1 MDKTVTFAVAGS
13 GKTRS
18 IVEQIDPSR
27 RSLVITYTTNTEDDL
42 RRRIAN
48 RLDGRGAS
56 VTVDTYFSF
65 LNRFC
70 YKPLLQQDMQS
81 RGISFSAPSQT
92 SSRMPLS
99 SRLRYM
105 DGDRVYH
112 CRMAKLLAVKGCLGD
127 VRERL
132 DRYYDDVYVD
142 EVQDF
147 GGHDFN
153 FILEIAQARARF
165 RLVGDFYQHTFA
177 TSQDGNVN
185 KSLHDEYDDYR
196 AKFAKAGFK
205 VDTTT
210 LGASHRCGPAV
221 CDYITKTL
229 GIQIA
234 AASVSAARVEVVES
248 QEDVDRLHSDQNTV
262 KLFLERHWL
271 YGCHS
276 NNWGASKGLDHYQDV
291 CVALNPTSWALF
303 LRGELALAKPII
315 RNKLYVAFSRARG
328 NLFLAPESLFKKHR
342 SGT

>member
-1 MDKTVTFAVAGS
+1 MDKAVTFAVAGS

-27 RSLVITYTTNTEDDL
+27 RSLVITYTTNTEEDL
-42 RRRIAN
+42 RRRIATK
-48 RLDGRGAS
+48 LDGRAAA

-70 YKPLLQQDMQS
+70 YKPFLQTEMRS
-81 RGISFSAPSQT
+81 RGISFSKPSEI
-92 SSRMPLS
+92 SSRMPLTN
-99 SRLRYM
+99 RLRYTH
-105 DGDRVYH
+105 GDRVYH
-112 CRMAKLLAVKGCLGD
+112 CRMAKLLAVKGCLTEL
-127 VRERL
+127 RERL
-132 DRYYDDVYVD
+132 ERYYDDVYVD

-153 FILEIAQARARF
+153 FLLEIAGARARF

-177 TSQDGNVN
+177 TSNDGNVN
-185 KSLHDEYDDYR
+185 KSLHDDYEAYR
-196 AKFAKAGFK
+196 RRFAKAGFH

-221 CDYITKTL
+221 CDHIAKTL
-229 GIQIA
+229 DIPIA
-234 AASVSAARVEVVES
+234 SAGAADARVHIVES
-248 QEDVDRLHSDQNTV
+248 QADVDRLHSDPTTV
-262 KLFLERHWL
+262 KLFLEQHWL

-276 NNWGASKGLDHYQDV
+276 HNWGACKGLDHYEHV

-303 LRGELALAKPII
+303 SRGQLAQAKPII

-328 NLFLAPESLFKKHR
+328 NLFVVPERLFKKHR
-342 SGT
+342 RAE

>member
-1 MDKTVTFAVAGS
+1 MDRSVTFAVAGS

-27 RSLVITYTTNTEDDL
+27 RSLVITYTTNTEEDL
-42 RRRIAN
+42 RRRITKK
-48 RLDGRGAS
+48 LDGRAAA

-70 YKPLLQQDMQS
+70 YKPFLHNDMRS
-81 RGISFSAPSQT
+81 RGISFSAPSKA
-92 SSRMPLS
+92 SSRMPLT

-105 DGDRVYH
+105 DGERVYH
-112 CRMAKLLAVKGCLGD
+112 CRMAKLLAVKGCLTEL
-127 VRERL
+127 RERL

-153 FILEIAQARARF
+153 FLLEIARARARF

-177 TSQDGNVN
+177 TSHDGNVN
-185 KSLHDEYDDYR
+185 QSLHNDYEAYR
-196 AKFAKAGFK
+196 MQFAKAGFH

-221 CDYITKTL
+221 CNYIATTL

-234 AASVSAARVEVVES
+234 SAGATTARVEVVES
-248 QEDVDRLHSDQNTV
+248 PAEVDRLHYDPSTV
-262 KLFLERHWL
+262 KLFLEQHWL

-276 NNWGASKGLDHYQDV
+276 HNWGACKGLDHYQDV
-291 CVALNPTSWALF
+291 CVALNPKSWTLF
-303 LRGELALAKPII
+303 SRGKLAQAKPII

-328 NLFLAPESLFKKHR
+328 NLFIAPERLFRKHR
-342 SGT
+342 RAE

>member
-27 RSLVITYTTNTEDDL
+27 RSLVITYTTNTEEDL

-48 RLDGRGAS
+48 KLDGRAAA

-70 YKPLLQQDMQS
+70 YKPFLQTDMRS
-81 RGISFSAPSQT
+81 RGISFSAPSKAT
-92 SSRMPLS
+92 SRMPLS
-99 SRLRYM
+99 NRLRYM
-105 DGDRVYH
+105 HGDRIYH
-112 CRMAKLLAVKGCLGD
+112 SRMAKLLEVRGCLAEL
-127 VRERL
+127 RERL
-132 DRYYDDVYVD
+132 DRYYDDIYVD

-153 FILEIAQARARF
+153 FLLEIARARARF

-177 TSQDGNVN
+177 TSHDGNVN
-185 KSLHDEYDDYR
+185 KSLHDNYEAYR
-196 AKFAKAGFK
+196 LRFAKAGFH

-221 CDYITKTL
+221 CNQITRTL

-234 AASVSAARVEVVES
+234 SAGATTAHVEVVES
-248 QEDVDRLHSDQNTV
+248 QTEVDRLHSDPATV
-262 KLFLERHWL
+262 KLFLEQHWL
-271 YGCHS
+271 YGCSSH
-276 NNWGASKGLDHYQDV
+276 NWGACKGLDHYQDV
-291 CVALNPTSWALF
+291 CVALNPTSWTLF
-303 LRGELALAKPII
+303 SRGQLAQAKPMI

-328 NLFLAPESLFKKHR
+328 NLYLAPERLFKKHR
-342 SGT
+342 QAE

>member
-27 RSLVITYTTNTEDDL
+27 RSLILTYTTNTEEDL

-48 RLDGRGAS
+48 RLDGRGAA
-56 VTVDTYFSF
+56 VTIDTYFSF

-70 YKPLLQQDMQS
+70 YKPFLQQDMRS
-81 RGISFSAPSQT
+81 RGISFSPPSQT

-99 SRLRYM
+99 NRSRYM
-105 DGDRVYH
+105 HGDRVYH
-112 CRMAKLLAVKGCLGD
+112 CRMAKLLTVKGCLGELRD
-127 VRERL
+127 RL
-132 DRYYDDVYVD
+132 ARYYDDVFVD

-153 FILEIAQARARF
+153 FLLELSQARARF

-177 TSQDGNVN
+177 TSHDGNVN
-185 KSLHDEYDDYR
+185 KSLHDDYDAYR
-196 AKFAKAGFK
+196 ARFAKAGFK

-221 CDYITKTL
+221 CDQIAKTL
-229 GIQIA
+229 GIQIEA
-234 AASVSAARVEVVES
+234 ARPNAASVEIVGS
-248 QEDVDRLHSDQNTV
+248 QQVVDRLHSDAGTV
-262 KLFLERHWL
+262 KLFLEQHWR

-276 NNWGASKGLDHYQDV
+276 HNWGACKGLDHYRDV
-291 CVALNPTSWALF
+291 CVALNPTSWTL
-303 LRGELALAKPII
+303 LMRGELAQAKPII

-328 NLFLAPESLFKKHR
+328 NLFLAPERLFKKYR
-342 SGT
+342 LGD